1 MFRLRHT
8 DNQFP
13 ARYDHVA
20 RKKATVKDKGW
31 DRVGDFMLRDGVDL
45 MPQEGLQENL
55 CQCEANLV
63 FICGQATSG
72 KTFGMMLN
80 GLHGVGQYGYTG
92 RLINFRRLDS
102 SKGTSMF
109 RDAST
114 VWGEFSH
121 CEVIAGELPTYAWPL
136 WNNAIQMIHVNFNTE
151 NPKEWDDFQEYIKKQ
166 QAAYI
171 GIDEAT
177 AIENFKMFTYIF
189 SRNRDSSGIEPM
201 MVLSFNPKY
210 GHWTTE
216 FLLKAGYI
224 DPVTWYLK
232 PEMDGKKRYFYIKGD
247 NPTEVV
253 WGDTKEE
260 VVAAANIRISQDD
273 RDAGLTEADMVKSFI
288 LFTGSAAGNRKLV
301 AATKGQSVANLH
313 NVGAAQRAVLAE
325 AYFGPTDETDIQV
338 TDDMFRAFKSNP
350 INEDMNRYATM
361 DVSGG
366 DLKSDDNLMIIWQG
380 LTIIGIEAFRGDS
393 VELVDWIHST
403 LARYGVPIE
412 HFAFDATGIGYFL
425 KSFTKGYPVT
435 ANKTALQE
443 YDENGNAV
451 TLEQYFNLRSQLL
464 GKFEVLI
471 RTGAISS
478 ALDLNMRIKYG
489 KNNATRQVL
498 DILYDEK
505 ELFRSTT
512 KNKKIYYVSKDEF
525 KAKFHRSPGLMDSLV
540 LRAIWEL
547 DARPKK
553 QPEPEVDDDAYNGIY
568 NRYDG
573 GRTVWI

>member
-1 MFRLRHT
+1 LL
-8 DNQFP
+8 P
-13 ARYDHVA
+13 PG
-20 RKKATVKDKGW
+20 AT
-31 DRVGDFMLRDGVDL
+31 
-45 MPQEGLQENL
+45 
-55 CQCEANLV
+55 
-63 FICGQATSG
+63 
-72 KTFGMMLN
+72 
-80 GLHGVGQYGYTG
+80 
-92 RLINFRRLDS
+92 
-102 SKGTSMF
+102 
-109 RDAST
+109 
-114 VWGEFSH
+114 
-121 CEVIAGELPTYAWPL
+121 
-136 WNNAIQMIHVNFNTE
+136 
-151 NPKEWDDFQEYIKKQ
+151 
-166 QAAYI
+166 
-171 GIDEAT
+171 
-177 AIENFKMFTYIF
+177 
-189 SRNRDSSGIEPM
+189 
-201 MVLSFNPKY
+201 
-210 GHWTTE
+210 
-216 FLLKAGYI
+216 
-224 DPVTWYLK
+224 
-232 PEMDGKKRYFYIKGD
+232 
-247 NPTEVV
+247 
-253 WGDTKEE
+253 
-260 VVAAANIRISQDD
+260 
-273 RDAGLTEADMVKSFI
+273 
-288 LFTGSAAGNRKLV
+288 
-301 AATKGQSVANLH
+301 
-313 NVGAAQRAVLAE
+313 QRAVLAE

-338 TDDMFRAFKSNP
+338 TDDMFRSFKSNP
-350 INEDMNRYATM
+350 VNEDMNRYATM

-366 DLKSDDNLMIIWQG
+366 DLKSDDNLMIVWQG

-425 KSFTKGYPVT
+425 KSFTKGYPIT

-525 KAKFHRSPGLMDSLV
+525 KAKFHHSPGLMDSLV